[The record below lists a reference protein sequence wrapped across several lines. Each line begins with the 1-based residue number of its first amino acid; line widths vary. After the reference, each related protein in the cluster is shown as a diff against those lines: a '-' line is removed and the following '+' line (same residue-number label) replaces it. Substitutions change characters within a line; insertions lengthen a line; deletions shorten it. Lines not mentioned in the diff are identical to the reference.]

1 MLERNFWLYN
11 MIGSIIWAASI
22 NMLGIFFIG
31 NYKSILENLGT
42 VMTVVFVGLIGY
54 FYFFKKEFLMSYMR
68 DKQMEIETRI
78 ERDRVKSANK
88 GK

>member
-1 MLERNFWLYN
+1 MQERNFWLYN

-22 NMLGIFFIG
+22 NMLWVFFID
-31 NYKSILENLGT
+31 NYKSILENLWT
-42 VMTVVFVGLIGY
+42 VMTVLLVATIWY